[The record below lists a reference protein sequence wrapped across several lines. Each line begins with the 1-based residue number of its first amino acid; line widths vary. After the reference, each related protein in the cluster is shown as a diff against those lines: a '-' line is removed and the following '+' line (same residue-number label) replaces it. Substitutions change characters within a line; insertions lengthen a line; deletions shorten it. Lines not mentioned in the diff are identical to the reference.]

1 MLSHWKRGRSAEMKI
16 IDLTDANFE
25 DEVLKSQK
33 PVLID
38 FWAEWCAPCR
48 RLTPVIEE
56 LAGEYGERL
65 LVAKV
70 DVDANPS
77 LAARFQVRS
86 IPTLLFMHNGQVSE
100 SLVGPPASKAKL
112 SQHIDQLIGS

>member
-1 MLSHWKRGRSAEMKI
+1 MKI
-16 IDLTDANFE
+16 IDVTDANFE

-56 LAGEYGERL
+56 LAGEYGDRL

-77 LAARFQVRS
+77 LAAKFEVRS

-100 SLVGPPASKAKL
+100 SLVGPPANKAKL